1 MNIFMCIIHFSLG
14 VVSFT
19 GVLLYLRLIK
29 IYHFALFDA
38 G

>member
-1 MNIFMCIIHFSLG
+1 MNVFICAISFPLG

-19 GVLLYLRLIK
+19 GVLICFGLIK
-29 IYHFALFDA
+29 IYRLSLFDA